1 MKLIYRSLGITAAS
15 MTLIVATGC
24 DTTTGALSGAAVG
37 GIMGGLV
44 ARHDPVAGAL
54 IGAAAGAVVGGIIGH
69 LNEEQKA
76 KLQQTSPQ
84 TLQTLQHNDQV
95 AKQQAAAPAPTAAPA
110 TGAPAATP
118 AATPAAAE
126 DAPTPLKVDD
136 IKAMAGAGIKPDA
149 IIDAI
154 KESKATYSA
163 ADIDAAQQA
172 TPPLDPS
179 VIAFMKNPT
188 A

>member
-1 MKLIYRSLGITAAS
+1 
-15 MTLIVATGC
+15 V
-24 DTTTGALSGAAVG
+24 
-37 GIMGGLV
+37 GGLV
-44 ARHDPVAGAL
+44 ARHDPVAGAV
-54 IGAAAGAVVGGIIGH
+54 IGAAAGALVGGIIGH

-76 KLQQTSPQ
+76 RLQQTSPQ

-95 AKQQAAAPAPTAAPA
+95 AQQQASAASSSGQTTAPA
-110 TGAPAATP
+110 TAA
-118 AATPAAAE
+118 

-136 IKAMAGAGIKPDA
+136 IKAMAGAGIKPEA

-154 KESKATYSA
+154 KESKTTYSA
-163 ADIDAAQQA
+163 TDIDAAQQV